1 MMEAVLP
8 TRHQALINNDWTF
21 MYGDIAEGKEILF
34 DDSNWY
40 DIGIPHSFGI
50 PYFMENEFYVGYGCY
65 RKHVDIHPEWIGK
78 KISLEFQGA
87 FQDADIYMNGA
98 WAGNHKGGYTAF
110 HIDISELVHEGD
122 NVLFVRLNNLWNPR
136 LAPRAGEHVFNGGIY
151 RDVSLIVTE
160 PVHVA
165 WYGTFVT
172 SSEISAESAALEAR
186 TEVVNDGP
194 QTVDCLLV
202 SIVEFAGAKICE
214 MSSRQSIESGQSFEF
229 TQQQLLTEPKLWHP
243 DSPNLYRL
251 KSCVYVDDALQDE
264 YETWFGV
271 RSIFFDARQGFF
283 LNGEHYDIIGANV
296 HQDHA
301 GWGDAVTRAGMA
313 RDVKLIK
320 DCGMNFIRGSHYPH
334 HTHFSAE
341 CDKQGML
348 FWSEL
353 CFWGI
358 GGANTEGYWASSAY
372 PIHDEDKAEFE
383 ESCMRAL
390 QEMIR
395 TNRNHPSIITWSMSN
410 EPFFSDDAVMEE
422 ARALVVRLVAESRRL
437 DPSRPAAVGGA
448 QRQGFDALGDIAGYN
463 GDGAALFID
472 PGFPNLVSEYG
483 SVIGVR
489 PGEYTP
495 GYTDGVETN
504 PRWRSGKALWCGF
517 HHGSIASNMGYM
529 GMIDYYRL
537 PLNAWY
543 WYRNELLGI
552 EPPIPASTGIPYAL
566 RLTADKH
573 TIFTDGTDDAHLVVE
588 VLDQAGNRISNT
600 LQVELEIVQGG
611 GLFPTGK
618 SIRFSPDNNSFLDG
632 MGAIEMRSYFA
643 GAIKIQAK
651 AEGVQAAEISIEA
664 VGATAWSGQ
673 AMRLQPAPPSVM
685 KAPAHGSSYDIARSR
700 PVFCSSFAE
709 GHPAMSVTDDLAD
722 TCWKPG
728 NAAEGQWIMV
738 DLEGLKKA
746 EQAAITFEEADASLY
761 YELLYSSDGK
771 TFFPLESRTQEETN
785 TVVVDKLPSGGLRYL
800 KVLFPT
806 RPAAIYKVEMNT

>member
-1 MMEAVLP
+1 
-8 TRHQALINNDWTF
+8 
-21 MYGDIAEGKEILF
+21 MYGDIIDGKEVLF

-65 RKHVDIHPEWIGK
+65 RKHLTIQPGWIGK
-78 KISLEFQGA
+78 RISLDFQGA
-87 FQDADIYMNGA
+87 FQDADIYVNGK

-122 NVLFVRLNNLWNPR
+122 NLLFVRLNNLWNPR

-160 PVHVA
+160 SVHVD

-172 SSEISAESAALEAR
+172 TSEVSTESASLKIE
-186 TEVVNDGP
+186 TEIVNEEGT
-194 QTVDCLLV
+194 TVDCLLV
-202 SIVEFAGAKICE
+202 SVVEFEGTSICE
-214 MSSRQSIESGQSFEF
+214 MRSRQSIESGQCFEF
-229 TQQQLLTEPKLWHP
+229 SQQQLLFEPKLWHP

-251 KSCVYVDDALQDE
+251 KSYVYVNDALQDE
-264 YETWFGV
+264 YETSFGV
-271 RSIFFDARQGFF
+271 RSILFDAKEGFF

-301 GWGDAVTRAGMA
+301 GWGDAVTRAGIS
-313 RDVKLIK
+313 RDIKLIK

-334 HTHFSAE
+334 HTYFSAE
-341 CDKQGML
+341 CDKQGLL

-372 PIHDEDKAEFE
+372 PVRNEDKEEFE
-383 ESCMRAL
+383 ASCMRAL

-410 EPFFSDDAVMEE
+410 EPFFSDEEVMDE
-422 ARALVVRLVAESRRL
+422 ARALIVRLVEESHRL
-437 DPSRPAAVGGA
+437 DPSRPASVGGA
-448 QRQGFDALGDIAGYN
+448 QRQGFDVLGDVAGYN
-463 GDGAALFID
+463 GDGAALYQD
-472 PGFPNLVSEYG
+472 PEFPSFVSEYG

-489 PGEYTP
+489 PGEYAP
-495 GYTDGVETN
+495 GYTDGVEAN
-504 PRWRSGKALWCGF
+504 PKWRSGKALWCGF

-537 PLNAWY
+537 PLNSWY

-552 EPPIPASTGIPYAL
+552 EPPPLAFEGLAYAL
-566 RLTADKH
+566 KLTADKH
-573 TIFTDGTDDAHLVVE
+573 AILTDGTDDTHLIVE
-588 VLDQAGNRISNT
+588 VVDREGNRISNT

-618 SIRFSPDNNSFLDG
+618 SMRFSPDNNSFLDG

-643 GAIKIQAK
+643 GTIKIQAK
-651 AEGVQAAEISIEA
+651 AEGVHSAEISIEA
-664 VGATAWSGQ
+664 VGGELWKGQ
-673 AMRLQPAPPSVM
+673 SIRLQPAAPSVL
-685 KAPAHGSSYDIARSR
+685 KAPTHGSSYNIARSR

-709 GHPAMSVTDDLAD
+709 GYPAMSVTDDLAD

-728 NAAEGQWIMV
+728 NEAEGQWIMI

-746 EQAAITFEEADASLY
+746 EQAAITFEEADTPPY
-761 YELLYSSDGK
+761 YELFYSLDGK
-771 TFFPLESRTQEETN
+771 IFFPLEGNKKEGTN
-785 TVVVDKLPSGGLRYL
+785 TVVVDELPSGGLRYL
-800 KVLFPT
+800 KVSFPT
-806 RPAAIYKVEMNT
+806 APVAVNKIEMHT